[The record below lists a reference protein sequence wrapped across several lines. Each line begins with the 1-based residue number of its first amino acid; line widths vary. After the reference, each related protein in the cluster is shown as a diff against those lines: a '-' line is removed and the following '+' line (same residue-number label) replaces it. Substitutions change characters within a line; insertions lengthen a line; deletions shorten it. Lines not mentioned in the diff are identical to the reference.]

1 MVNRYR
7 KNLPES
13 RIIGIDKISHR
24 RLVSLRVSL
33 PPLPLYFSTL
43 KSSEKNL
50 NRLESFSFEKTL
62 STFP

>member
-13 RIIGIDKISHR
+13 RTIGIDKISHR
-24 RLVSLRVSL
+24 RLVSLRLS

-62 STFP
+62 SAFP